1 MITKFFRITFL
12 IIFCLSLPGKVL
24 SKDLCETSK
33 SSQKE
38 STISSAKLAGDFSD
52 SCDCKDRCNC
62 HCHHGHFDL
71 AFSVKSFDATSL
83 KSENFSSNF
92 VSILPPQSSS
102 LKRPPKIVS

>member
-1 MITKFFRITFL
+1 
-12 IIFCLSLPGKVL
+12 VL
-24 SKDLCETSK
+24 SKDLCDTSK

-38 STISSAKLAGDFSD
+38 SVISASLAGDLSD
-52 SCDCKDRCNC
+52 SADCKNCNC

-71 AFSVKSFDATSL
+71 AFFAKSFDATLL
-83 KSENFSSNF
+83 KSENFSPNF